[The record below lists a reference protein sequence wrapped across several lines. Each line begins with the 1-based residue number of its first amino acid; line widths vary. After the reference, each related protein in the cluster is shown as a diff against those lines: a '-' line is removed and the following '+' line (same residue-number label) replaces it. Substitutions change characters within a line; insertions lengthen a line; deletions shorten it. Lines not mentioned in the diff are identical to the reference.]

1 MDEFT
6 RGSAAETQAKS
17 GRSLFNRCYV
27 SVVKN
32 SERVIAQQCTKAKEI
47 NSNPVLLSLS
57 QQLTR
62 HHPPRGPKTKKRQA
76 RGAEETPT
84 ATPSNPLA
92 IDPRFLAPFLW
103 DSSDS
108 LAVSPWFWPL
118 APTHKADGLAPPA
131 AQRTRGEDGS
141 RGDGRPPSSHRRR
154 RPGSPRLAGPVRV
167 FSCFAPPVV
176 PLS

>member
-62 HHPPRGPKTKKRQA
+62 HHPMRAWPQDQETTGERSRGDQ
-76 RGAEETPT
+76 ETPT

-154 RPGSPRLAGPVRV
+154 CPGSPRLAGP
-167 FSCFAPPVV
+167 F
-176 PLS
+176 L

>member
-32 SERVIAQQCTKAKEI
+32 SGRVIAQQCTKAKEI

-62 HHPPRGPKTKKRQA
+62 HHPMRA
-76 RGAEETPT
+76 RAQDQETT
-84 ATPSNPLA
+84 
-92 IDPRFLAPFLW
+92 
-103 DSSDS
+103 
-108 LAVSPWFWPL
+108 
-118 APTHKADGLAPPA
+118 
-131 AQRTRGEDGS
+131 GERS
-141 RGDGRPPSSHRRR
+141 RGDPHCHSI
-154 RPGSPRLAGPVRV
+154 
-167 FSCFAPPVV
+167 
-176 PLS
+176 

>member
-1 MDEFT
+1 V
-6 RGSAAETQAKS
+6 
-17 GRSLFNRCYV
+17 SL
-27 SVVKN
+27 VKN
-32 SERVIAQQCTKAKEI
+32 SERVTVHKKRRRSTLIPSTFPFP
-47 NSNPVLLSLS
+47 SSLHVII
-57 QQLTR
+57 LCE
-62 HHPPRGPKTKKRQA
+62 RGPKTKKRQA

-167 FSCFAPPVV
+167 FNCFAPPVV